1 MASTLPQQLV
11 RDSVGVVQ
19 YLLISNP
26 ALASTTNADSDTAKA
41 PAPDATPGTSCASYT
56 TRCNEHTLQPH
67 PQSLQKRLQ
76 ISSNLRLT
84 CMWVRLTGRV
94 ALGP

>member
-1 MASTLPQQLV
+1 MASTLHQQLV
-11 RDSVGVVQ
+11 RNSAGVVR

-26 ALASTTNADSDTAKA
+26 ALASTANSDTAKA

-56 TRCNEHTLQPH
+56 TRCNEHKLQPH
-67 PQSLQKRLQ
+67 PQSLRKTRRPQ

-84 CMWVRLTGRV
+84 CTWV
-94 ALGP
+94 P

>member
-1 MASTLPQQLV
+1 MASTLRQQQV
-11 RDSVGVVQ
+11 RNSVGIVQ

-26 ALASTTNADSDTAKA
+26 ALASTTNADTAKA

-67 PQSLQKRLQ
+67 PRSLQQRPQ

-84 CMWVRLTGRV
+84 CMWVR
-94 ALGP
+94 